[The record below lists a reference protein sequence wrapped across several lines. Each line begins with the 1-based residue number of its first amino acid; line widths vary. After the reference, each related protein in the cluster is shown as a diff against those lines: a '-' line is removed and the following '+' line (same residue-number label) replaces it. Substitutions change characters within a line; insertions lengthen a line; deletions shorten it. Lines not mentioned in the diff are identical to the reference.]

1 MDKHQINQ
9 ALEDITCKD
18 FYIAALN
25 FWNTLGY
32 ISQRQ
37 PEEFEFSFAEF
48 KASCAH
54 DANIREDKALSQDW
68 KKLYLLFQVTDEEL
82 RNHFGETE
90 QPDIF
95 GNKPVF
101 SSSLRSYLFAAIELV
116 NADYNRTKLADLA
129 RQINRCY
136 AIPLILT
143 IKYGAKITI
152 AVVNRRENKRH
163 KDKDV
168 LEKVTLIK
176 DIDLISPHRAHIEI
190 LHDLAIENLSTK
202 TTLNSFDDLHRAWVK
217 TLDLQELNKRFYR
230 ELSNWYFWALD
241 MVEFPPGEEQDPTTR
256 NSIAVIRLI
265 TRLIFVWFMK
275 EKQLIPDMLFDPDR
289 IKHIIKFEDYNG
301 SSYYKA
307 ILQNLFFATLNT
319 EMNREKADSRRFRRE
334 IKGSQNPDYHDHS
347 LFRYENLFI
356 DPSITISKFFG
367 DIPFLNGGLF
377 ECLDTEKIE
386 GKATT
391 SIRIDGF
398 SDRKDN
404 VLKVPDC
411 LFLQTEEQDLD
422 LNSIYGTAGRRYK
435 VRGLLSILH
444 SYKFTVAENTPVEEE
459 VALDPELLGRVFE
472 DLLASYNPETSST
485 ARHDTG
491 SFYTP
496 REIVDFM
503 VDESLVSHLS
513 KALQADTDTQRKD
526 NELRLRLLIAYI
538 DEDHLFTAEEA
549 GKLIAAVDNLKAIDP
564 ACGSG
569 AFLMGLLLKMVYV
582 LHKLDPQNQ
591 GWKDQQI
598 KKLKEQ
604 IQSSRSITDFKLPSE
619 VIAKHEESIRDVEE
633 TFDDYDYDYSRK
645 LFLIEHCIYGSDI
658 QPIAIQIAKLRF
670 FISLLVDQYKH
681 TDRLNYGIRALPNLE
696 TNLVAAN
703 SLISISLPEQSDIF
717 ESDIEAFKKEIKEIH
732 NEHFSTR
739 SRAEKKQIRAKE
751 IALRKCFAE
760 QITSLGT
767 EDGVA
772 ELIAA
777 WNPYASNEHASFFD
791 PGIMFGIDG
800 FSLVITNP
808 PYIRQEDIPDKAALQ
823 ASGYRVYNST
833 SDIYTYFYE
842 LAINL
847 LKERGVAA
855 FITSNKWI
863 RAKYGLKLRELL
875 AEESSMLAMIDFGG
889 YQVFESATVDTNIA
903 IFQKLP
909 ATKKHQIPFLNI
921 DGSFDGNNLESF
933 FYTHHK
939 RMPQSSLSSGGWTFA
954 DSKVIKL
961 KEKIEGQGRDLA
973 SWGLNVYYGIK
984 TGYNEAFIIDTP
996 TKERLCNED
1005 PKSLEVIKP
1014 ILRGRDIHR
1023 YRYKWAGLWII
1034 AIHSGWTN
1042 KNRGEIDAEKY
1053 FKSQYPELHGYFTN
1067 CTVKKSRGK
1076 GLFNRDDQ
1084 GDYWWELRDCTYYNE
1099 FRKGKISWA
1108 ETVKI
1113 YTNGTRNYPRFA
1125 WSPEDFYHD
1134 KTTFIMI
1141 SDSPYFLLG
1150 VLNSALCGFMMDTF
1164 YVTKLGEWSRGLQG
1178 VAIDRIPIPVRSN
1191 ENASTI
1197 NQISK
1202 ISKQI
1207 VQKTEDSEDT
1217 AELELSID
1225 NLVFDLYSLDDAERN
1240 LVHAWEVSM
1249 LYKSNN

>member
-1 MDKHQINQ
+1 MDKHKVSE
-9 ALEDITCKD
+9 ALEGFTGKD
-18 FYIAALN
+18 FYPAALN

-37 PEEFEFSFAEF
+37 PEDFEFSFAEF
-48 KASCAH
+48 QADYSQTTVIK
-54 DANIREDKALSQDW
+54 EEKALAADW

-95 GNKPVF
+95 GTKPAF
-101 SSSLRSYLFAAIELV
+101 SSNLKSYLFAAIELV
-116 NADYNRTKLADLA
+116 HADYNRTRLADLA

-143 IKYGAKITI
+143 IKHGAKITI
-152 AVVNRRENKRH
+152 AVVDRRLNKVH

-176 DIDLISPHRAHIEI
+176 DIDLSSPHRAHIEI
-190 LHDLAIENLSTK
+190 LFDLAIENLSGK
-202 TTLNSFDDLHRAWVK
+202 YSLNSFDDLHRAWAK
-217 TLDLQELNKRFYR
+217 TLDLQELNKRFYK
-230 ELSNWYFWALD
+230 ELSNWYFWAVN

-275 EKQLIPDMLFDPDR
+275 EKQLIPDMLFDSDR
-289 IKHIIKFEDYNG
+289 INHIIKFEDFNG

-319 EMNREKADSRRFRRE
+319 EMNHEKADSRRFRRE
-334 IKGSQNPDYHDHS
+334 IKGPQNPDYHDHS

-386 GKATT
+386 GKATG

-422 LNSIYGTAGRRYK
+422 LNSIYGTTGKRYK
-435 VRGLLSILH
+435 VRGLLSILD

-472 DLLASYNPETSST
+472 ELLASYNPETRST

-503 VDESLVSHLS
+503 VDESLVAHLS
-513 KALQADTDTQRKD
+513 QALHADTETQRKD
-526 NELRLRLLIAYI
+526 NELRLRLLISYI
-538 DEDHLFTAEEA
+538 DEDHLFSAEEA
-549 GKLIAAVDNLKAIDP
+549 GKLIEAVDNLKAIDP

-604 IQSSRSITDFKLPSE
+604 IQSSRSITDFKLRSE
-619 VIAKHEESIRDVEE
+619 VAAKLEESIRDIEE

-703 SLISISLPEQSDIF
+703 SLISVSLPDQSNIF

-833 SDIYTYFYE
+833 SDIFTYFYE

-847 LKERGVAA
+847 LKDRGIAA
-855 FITSNKWI
+855 FITSNKWM

-875 AEESSMLAMIDFGG
+875 ATESSILAMIDFGG
-889 YQVFESATVDTNIA
+889 YQVFESATVNTNIA

-909 ATKKHQIPFLNI
+909 APKKHQIPFLNI
-921 DGSFDGNNLESF
+921 DGSFDGRNLETF
-933 FYTHHK
+933 FYTNHK
-939 RMPQSSLSSGGWTFA
+939 RMPQSSLQSSGWTFA
-954 DSKVIKL
+954 DIKVIKL
-961 KEKIEGQGRDLA
+961 KEKILKMGVFLGESGVLILSG
-973 SWGLNVYYGIK
+973 VK
-984 TGYNEAFIIDTP
+984 TGCTEAFIIDTE
-996 TKERLCNED
+996 TKDRLCAED
-1005 PKSLEVIKP
+1005 LGTIEILKP
-1014 ILRGRDIHR
+1014 VLKGRDIS
-1023 YRYKWAGLWII
+1023 RYKRTWSGLWLILVP
-1034 AIHSGWTN
+1034 SGWTN
-1042 KNRGEIDAEKY
+1042 KNRGSENADDF
-1053 FKSQYPELHGYFTN
+1053 FKKRFPAAYDHFIRQSQ
-1067 CTVKKSRGK
+1067 VQSRGR
-1076 GLFNRDDQ
+1076 GLFDRGDQ
-1084 GDYWWELRDCTYYNE
+1084 GDYWWELRDCAYYDE
-1099 FRKGKISWA
+1099 FDKMKIVWA
-1108 ETVKI
+1108 DIAQGSSFQLDNQGMYLDNTAYMMTGE
-1113 YTNGTRNYPRFA
+1113 NL
-1125 WSPEDFYHD
+1125 E
-1134 KTTFIMI
+1134 FI
-1141 SDSPYFLLG
+1141 LG
-1150 VLNSALCGFMMDTF
+1150 VLNSSIYEFYYRLIASDLSGGAQRGFKIF
-1164 YVTKLGEWSRGLQG
+1164 IEQF
-1178 VAIDRIPIPVRSN
+1178 PIPDIKDQATRDTIVYHATLLSQSDSLSDQEVLEAN
-1191 ENASTI
+1191 QTI
-1197 NQISK
+1197 NKALYKYYGLSDEEI
-1202 ISKQI
+1202 QI
-1207 VQKTEDSEDT
+1207 VEGGGSGK
-1217 AELELSID
+1217 
-1225 NLVFDLYSLDDAERN
+1225 
-1240 LVHAWEVSM
+1240 
-1249 LYKSNN
+1249 

>member
-143 IKYGAKITI
+143 IKHGSKITI

-176 DIDLISPHRAHIEI
+176 DIDLTYPHRAHIEI
-190 LHDLAIENLSTK
+190 LYDLAIENLSTK

-289 IKHIIKFEDYNG
+289 INHIIKFEDYNG

-319 EMNREKADSRRFRRE
+319 EMNHEKADSRRFRRE
-334 IKGSQNPDYHDHS
+334 IKGPQNPDYHDHS
-347 LFRYENLFI
+347 LFRYEDLFI

-386 GKATT
+386 GKATA

-404 VLKVPDC
+404 VLKVPDS

-422 LNSIYGTAGRRYK
+422 LNSIYGTTGKRYK

-472 DLLASYNPETSST
+472 NLLASYNPETRST

-503 VDESLVSHLS
+503 VDESLVAHLS
-513 KALQADTDTQRKD
+513 KALQADTDAQRKD
-526 NELRLRLLIAYI
+526 NELRLRLLIAYV
-538 DEDHLFTAEEA
+538 DENHLFSDEEA
-549 GKLIAAVDNLKAIDP
+549 GKLIEAVDNLKAIDP

-604 IQSSRSITDFKLPSE
+604 IQSSRSITDFKLRSE
-619 VIAKHEESIRDVEE
+619 VVAKLEESIRDIEE

-703 SLISISLPEQSDIF
+703 SLISISLPDQSDIF
-717 ESDIEAFKKEIKEIH
+717 DRGIDDFKKKIKDIH
-732 NEHFSTR
+732 NEYFGTR
-739 SRAEKKQIRAKE
+739 SRVAKKAIRAQE
-751 IALRKCFAE
+751 IELRQSFAKDV
-760 QITSLGT
+760 ISLGT
-767 EDGVA
+767 EENIA
-772 ELIAA
+772 ELIAS

-800 FSLVITNP
+800 FYLVITNP

-855 FITSNKWI
+855 FITSNKWM

-875 AEESSMLAMIDFGG
+875 AQEISMLSMIDFGG
-889 YQVFESATVDTNIA
+889 YQVFESATVNTNIA

-909 ATKKHQIPFLNI
+909 PLKKHQIPFLNI
-921 DGSFDGNNLESF
+921 GSSFDGKNLESF

-939 RMPQSSLSSGGWTFA
+939 CMPQSSLQSSGWTFA
-954 DSKVIKL
+954 DNRVIKL
-961 KEKIEGQGRDLA
+961 KEKIEA
-973 SWGLNVYYGIK
+973 AGLPLKDNSVKVFRGIL
-984 TGYNEAFIIDTP
+984 TGCIDSFIIDNES
-996 TKERLCNED
+996 KDILCAED
-1005 PKSLEVIKP
+1005 PGTIGILKP
-1014 ILRGRDIHR
+1014 VLKGRDISR
-1023 YRYKWAGLWII
+1023 YAFKWSGLWLLLIP
-1034 AIHSGWTN
+1034 SGWTS
-1042 KNRGEIDAEKY
+1042 KNRGSDNAEDF
-1053 FKSQYPELHGYFTN
+1053 FKKRYPAAYDHFIRQSQ
-1067 CTVKKSRGK
+1067 VQSRGR
-1076 GLFNRDDQ
+1076 GLFDRGDQ
-1084 GDYWWELRDCTYYNE
+1084 GDYWWELRDCAYYDE
-1099 FRKGKISWA
+1099 FEK
-1108 ETVKI
+1108 VKI
-1113 YTNGTRNYPRFA
+1113 IWADIAQGSSFQLDNQGMFLDNTAYMMTGDNL
-1125 WSPEDFYHD
+1125 E
-1134 KTTFIMI
+1134 FI
-1141 SDSPYFLLG
+1141 LG
-1150 VLNSALCGFMMDTF
+1150 VLNSSIYGFYYRLIASD
-1164 YVTKLGEWSRGLQG
+1164 LSGGAQRGFKIFIEQF
-1178 VAIDRIPIPVRSN
+1178 PIPDIKDQATRDTIVNNVLLLSKSESLTDQEALEAN
-1191 ENASTI
+1191 QTI
-1197 NQISK
+1197 NKALYQYYGLTDEEI
-1202 ISKQI
+1202 QI
-1207 VQKTEDSEDT
+1207 VEGGGSGK
-1217 AELELSID
+1217 
-1225 NLVFDLYSLDDAERN
+1225 
-1240 LVHAWEVSM
+1240 
-1249 LYKSNN
+1249 